1 MCSTCVGKML
11 GLPRLQRTDYGGIYR
26 AIPQIE
32 SLEKAD
38 FSALHRTSA
47 VRNWTLGLV
56 PPHQLVVG
64 F

>member
-11 GLPRLQRTDYGGIYR
+11 GLPHLQRTDYGGIYR

-38 FSALHRTSA
+38 FSVSHRIGA
-47 VRNWTLGLV
+47 VRNQTLGSV
-56 PPHQLVVG
+56 PPHQLVAC